1 MADIFKDVA
10 NKLKDFFNKMNVVK
24 RGFQSIPK
32 RFAYMRTGFQ
42 EAGNGIGSMFENI
55 GNSFKI
61 GSISISGLFEAV
73 GEFLEFN
80 AKCFAYFME
89 NIDTCFLFYLVD
101 FLGRVLYL
109 IVPMFIYLFRITTGI
124 DIKNQIDQAFELIR
138 FMDNNFYSFSGFYL
152 TRYPESVRDKCYK
165 CHYGGKVQTVS
176 SGISNIKHKSRMV
189 DYTFNESSGT
199 GDDTIPRLMK
209 KMNSSFAKSKRYFE
223 AAFSSSGELPDGG
236 GEALAGVQVLPP
248 EYINETIVLDSGAQT
263 LDDIQNQ
270 LNAQATDATNI
281 ADPNTNDAAAAATAT
296 A

>member
-10 NKLKDFFNKMNVVK
+10 NKLKDFFEKMSVIK

-109 IVPMFIYLFRITTGI
+109 IVPIFIYLFRITTGI
-124 DIKNQIDQAFELIR
+124 DIQTQIDQAFELIR
-138 FMDNNFYSFSGFYL
+138 FMDDNFHSFSGFYI
-152 TRYPESVRDKCYK
+152 TRYPDSVRDKCYK

-176 SGISNIKHKSRMV
+176 GGISNIKYKSKIV

-199 GDDTIPRLMK
+199 GNDTIPRLMK
-209 KMNSSFAKSKRYFE
+209 KMNLSFAKSKKYFE
-223 AAFSSSGELPDGG
+223 AAFSASGDLPDMT
-236 GEALAGVQVLPP
+236 ENDLSGVQVLPP
-248 EYINETIVLDSGAQT
+248 KYIDETVLIDSGENGQS

-270 LNAQATDATNI
+270 LNSDADGIATMTD
-281 ADPNTNDAAAAATAT
+281 TAIVQ
-296 A
+296 